1 VGDDSQVV
9 HLRQLG
15 DAQALGDAAGAG
27 DVGLDDID
35 LASLDQ
41 ITESPAGGV
50 PLNLDSFFAEL
61 FLNRP
66 GHPLLELCSASRQS

>member
-27 DVGLDDID
+27 DVGLDDVD
-35 LASLDQ
+35 MSPLDQ
-41 ITESPAGGV
+41 AAEAPASGVLLAGG
-50 PLNLDSFFAEL
+50 DAGFEL